1 LAFTYPIERKKDH
14 CLRSGV
20 ALRAVRD
27 EERDAAV
34 KAHLEALDAEIARL
48 RKLEGAMDRKLEERE
63 AERAAAAEQ
72 LAREEPN
79 GSQSQ

>member
-1 LAFTYPIERKKDH
+1 M
-14 CLRSGV
+14 
-20 ALRAVRD
+20 RD

-48 RKLEGAMDRKLEERE
+48 RKLEGAMDRRLEERE

-72 LAREEPN
+72 LAPKERE
-79 GSQSQ
+79 